1 MTVVQCPHCQREFW
15 DQLIFDGGPCPR
27 CHRLVDRWGTPRIA
41 PPPDP
46 DPDDGDE

>member
-15 DQLIFDGGPCPR
+15 DGLVFAGGPCPR
-27 CHRLVDRWGTPRIA
+27 CRREVQEWGPPKIL

-46 DPDDGDE
+46 DDDDGDE